1 MGVML
6 RRAAQA
12 IDVTDGWL
20 WLMDPRGVMDLRVL
34 QVEET
39 KALPESALSGVRSV
53 PGLDWPSPFSKPLA
67 VARARRQMRQVFV
80 LGVDDATL
88 ARARPRV
95 LEGSVE
101 DRRRSGALA
110 TTVSARCSS
119 GRPGRLGRATP
130 TPAEPSRLP
139 TGAPQASAPPRRT
152 LAIADRRATSVGTA
166 EASAPFTSASH
177 GDCPLLRGALL
188 RAPQRESPSF
198 ASSCARSRARSTPP
212 LTPEPRRR
220 RR

>member
-1 MGVML
+1 MALMA

-20 WLMDPRGVMDLRVL
+20 WLMDPRGVMDLRII

-67 VARARRQMRQVFV
+67 VAHARRQMRQVFV

-139 TGAPQASAPPRRT
+139 TGAPQASAPPRPRPPSPT
-152 LAIADRRATSVGTA
+152 LPLVTARSSEALSFAPPNAKAPLSHLRAR
-166 EASAPFTSASH
+166 EA
-177 GDCPLLRGALL
+177 GRGA
-188 RAPQRESPSF
+188 
-198 ASSCARSRARSTPP
+198 
-212 LTPEPRRR
+212 RRP
-220 RR
+220 